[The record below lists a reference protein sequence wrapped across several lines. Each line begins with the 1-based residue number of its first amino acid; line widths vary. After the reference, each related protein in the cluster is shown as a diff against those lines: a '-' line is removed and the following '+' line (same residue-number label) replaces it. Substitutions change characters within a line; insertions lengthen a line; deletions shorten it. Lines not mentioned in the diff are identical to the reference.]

1 MTMCDEGE
9 QGASAIHSTLL
20 YALLT
25 VTRYS
30 SPKYLGTLSHYRL
43 SYTSPYGHRPT
54 STCPSQTAVCG
65 PTGLDTTLDIPRG
78 VAHLTRLN

>member
-9 QGASAIHSTLL
+9 QGANAIHSTLL

-30 SPKYLGTLSHYRL
+30 SPKYLGTLSYCRL
-43 SYTSPYGHRPT
+43 SYTPPLCLTATVRPA
-54 STCPSQTAVCG
+54 PALHKPPFVVL
-65 PTGLDTTLDIPRG
+65 LDWTPPWTFLEEL
-78 VAHLTRLN
+78 HT